1 MSNNRQSCR
10 SENFSVEQ
18 VVTNKKKKTRKL
30 VREGGVRTLLTLPLE
45 QPLQWLLSVRRL
57 LQEWDWCKAILPGKL
72 FAVLVMTT
80 KKQKKNKKKIKQ
92 KEMTL
97 TF

>member
-10 SENFSVEQ
+10 CENFSVEQ

-30 VREGGVRTLLTLPLE
+30 VREGGGVRTLLTLPLE
-45 QPLQWLLSVRRL
+45 QRLQWLLSVRRL
-57 LQEWDWCKAILPGKL
+57 LQEWDWCKGILPGKL

-80 KKQKKNKKKIKQ
+80 TKQKKQNKTQKTNKKK
-92 KEMTL
+92 
-97 TF
+97 

>member
-1 MSNNRQSCR
+1 
-10 SENFSVEQ
+10 
-18 VVTNKKKKTRKL
+18 VVTNKKKKKRNWL
-30 VREGGVRTLLTLPLE
+30 ERGGVRTLLTLPRE
-45 QPLQWLLSVRRL
+45 RPLQWLLSVRWL
-57 LQEWDWCKAILPGKL
+57 LQEWDWCKAILNGKI

-80 KKQKKNKKKIKQ
+80 KKQKKKEQ